1 MGRMIALDLECT
13 QGHRFEGW
21 FDDLAAFETQQKK
34 ALIACPVCN
43 SSAVCR
49 IPSTFAIK
57 ASPPPP
63 ANRPARAKLALD
75 AGLVHRKIVDFINKN
90 FDDVGADFSK
100 EALKIHYGATEPR
113 NIRGVSS
120 GEEEKTLEKEGVS
133 FFKIPLPEPSPETD
147 N

>member
-1 MGRMIALDLECT
+1 MDRMIALDLECAH
-13 QGHRFEGW
+13 GHCFEGW
-21 FDDLAAFETQQKK
+21 FDDLAAFESQQKK

-43 SSAVCR
+43 TTAVCR

-57 ASPPPP
+57 ASAS

-133 FFKIPLPEPSPETD
+133 FFKIPLPEPSPESD

>member
-1 MGRMIALDLECT
+1 MDRMIALDLECAH
-13 QGHRFEGW
+13 GHCFEGW
-21 FDDLAAFETQQKK
+21 FDDLAAFESQQKK

-43 SSAVCR
+43 TTAVCR

-57 ASPPPP
+57 ASSS

-133 FFKIPLPEPSPETD
+133 FFKIPLPEPSPESD

>member
-1 MGRMIALDLECT
+1 MERMIALDLECAH
-13 QGHRFEGW
+13 GHCFEGW
-21 FDDLAAFETQQKK
+21 FEDLSAFETQQKK

-43 SSAVCR
+43 TTAVCR

-57 ASPPPP
+57 ASSSS
-63 ANRPARAKLALD
+63 NRPPRTQLALD
-75 AGLVHRKIVDFINKN
+75 ARRVHRKVIDFINKN

-100 EALKIHYGATEPR
+100 EALKIHYGAVEPR